1 MKKINNYFL
10 VAALAVVSLT
20 FGCKEDEEP
29 TPAANGSAT
38 ISGIVRFS
46 NNLANDTVSGSTGP
60 RAWEAIPAGLI
71 EITASINTGK
81 LVSPTGPTVTKTYRT
96 TVNTDGT
103 YSITVDANAP
113 TVTVTLNIDDFR
125 TTKTVDGGSITPGTA
140 DDITTT
146 VIFGGQSMGTVDV
159 VSGDAKIVDAD
170 IVL

>member
-46 NNLANDTVSGSTGP
+46 NNLANDTVSVNGP
-60 RAWEAIPAGLI
+60 EAWEAIPAGLI
-71 EITASINTGK
+71 EITASINTGQ
-81 LVSPTGPTVTKTYRT
+81 LVSPTGATVTKTYRT

-125 TTKTVDGGSITPGTA
+125 TTRTVGGFSSGTA
-140 DDITTT
+140 DDVTTSYEFT
-146 VIFGGQSMGTVDV
+146 GQSMGTVDV